1 MRYRIIHMHNVIHRG
16 GSKQLLLI
24 RTRMLLFPDRI
35 HLLELQDRIMIVPSG
50 VLESAYGQNDLV
62 GAGGESGVD
71 NC

>member
-62 GAGGESGVD
+62 GVGGESGVD